1 MGLFDKFKHHANK
14 AADKAT
20 DAIPGQLDD
29 KLVDAAKSGVGAV
42 GDAGQAAAGMAGS
55 AAGAAKDAAANAGA
69 AAAGVAGG
77 AAGAVGGAASTVAST
92 AADVADKASDAAAAA
107 ASKVASATPTDVDD
121 KLVDKVHDM
130 NPLNKKEGE
139 GDSGQ
144 APAEG
149 GNQQPPAAA

>member
-29 KLVDAAKSGVGAV
+29 KLVNAAKSGMGAV
-42 GDAGQAAAGMAGS
+42 GDAGQAAAGAAGQ
-55 AAGAAKDAAANAGA
+55 AAGAAKDAAVSAGG
-69 AAAGVAGG
+69 AAAGV
-77 AAGAVGGAASTVAST
+77 VGSAAST

-107 ASKVASATPTDVDD
+107 ASKVAAATPTNVDD
-121 KLVDKVHDM
+121 KIVDKVHDM

-139 GDSGQ
+139 
-144 APAEG
+144 APAAQADQPAPDNQQQND
-149 GNQQPPAAA
+149 NQQPPAAA

>member
-1 MGLFDKFKHHANK
+1 MGLFDRFKKHANN

-20 DAIPGQLDD
+20 DAIPGTLDD
-29 KLVDAAKSGVGAV
+29 KLVDAAKAGAGKV
-42 GDAGQAAAGMAGS
+42 GDAGSAAAGMAGQ
-55 AAGAAKDAAANAGA
+55 AAGTAADAAGS
-69 AAAGVAGG
+69 
-77 AAGAVGGAASTVAST
+77 AAGAVGGAATT
-92 AADVADKASDAAAAA
+92 AAGTAANVADKASDAAAAA

-139 GDSGQ
+139 GEAGQ

-149 GNQQPPAAA
+149 GDQQPPAAA